1 MAPDLRVQEK
11 THDQSRYPRR
21 PHRPRSRNPH
31 HHRWDQHHQP
41 SVVTDRPARKDG
53 KTYKDENGY
62 TAKDSEFH
70 RITCFNGLGQNVAKF
85 CSKGQLVTVEGRI
98 HYTQWEDQDGTKRY
112 GCEIIADKV
121 DFLTKGRGTSGE
133 SAPDIDED

>member
-1 MAPDLRVQEK
+1 MDPDLRDQEK
-11 THDQSRYPRR
+11 HHDQSRYPRR

-31 HHRWDQHHQP
+31 DRRAEP
-41 SVVTDRPARKDG
+41 ASPTLSVVTDRPARKDG

-70 RITCFNGLGQNVAKF
+70 RITCFNGLGQNVSRF

-98 HYTQWEDQDGTKRY
+98 HYTQWEDQSGTKRY

-121 DFLTKGRGTSGE
+121 DFLTKGRGTGE
-133 SAPDIDED
+133 GAPDIDED